1 MRFLIPLLLLLWP
14 MLYHTGKASSII
26 IRQRHHGGH
35 HRRPGFHMDREPPR
49 RLAMIQLRVYPE
61 RVKVRVYP
69 EKVKVRVYP
78 EPSERQRHGMIVPII
93 LRRKHPISIL
103 DEKPVSDS

>member
-1 MRFLIPLLLLLWP
+1 MV
-14 MLYHTGKASSII
+14 AII
-26 IRQRHHGGH
+26 DVLDSTWI
-35 HRRPGFHMDREPPR
+35 ESPPR
-49 RLAMIQLRVYPE
+49 RLGDDSDEKDDYGNDRVKVRVYPE

-93 LRRKHPISIL
+93 LRRKHPISTL
-103 DEKPVSDS
+103 DEKPDSDS